1 MLSLLSTH
9 RLLGK
14 QVEIFF
20 LYYCENYRL
29 LYRGILMANTLLSK
43 ITQSDYERA
52 RVMERERIL
61 TDYYSDLDDAL
72 ISGMQ
77 QGKQEGKQEG
87 IKERNAEIVSSMKL
101 QGFSVDQ
108 ISNITGLT
116 EDEIEKL

>member
-1 MLSLLSTH
+1 
-9 RLLGK
+9 
-14 QVEIFF
+14 
-20 LYYCENYRL
+20 
-29 LYRGILMANTLLSK
+29 MANTLLSK

-77 QGKQEGKQEG
+77 QGKQEG

>member
-1 MLSLLSTH
+1 
-9 RLLGK
+9 
-14 QVEIFF
+14 
-20 LYYCENYRL
+20 
-29 LYRGILMANTLLSK
+29 MANTLLSK

-72 ISGMQ
+72 ISGM
-77 QGKQEGKQEG
+77 QEGKQEG

>member
-1 MLSLLSTH
+1 M
-9 RLLGK
+9 
-14 QVEIFF
+14 E
-20 LYYCENYRL
+20 
-29 LYRGILMANTLLSK
+29 NTLLSK

-77 QGKQEGKQEG
+77 QGKQEG

>member
-1 MLSLLSTH
+1 
-9 RLLGK
+9 
-14 QVEIFF
+14 
-20 LYYCENYRL
+20 
-29 LYRGILMANTLLSK
+29 MANTLLSK

-72 ISGMQ
+72 ISGI
-77 QGKQEGKQEG
+77 QEGKQEG

>member
-1 MLSLLSTH
+1 
-9 RLLGK
+9 
-14 QVEIFF
+14 
-20 LYYCENYRL
+20 
-29 LYRGILMANTLLSK
+29 MANTLLSK

-61 TDYYSDLDDAL
+61 TDYYSYLDDAL